1 MIPFRRVKRKVS
13 LAPLSSA
20 PSTNLTIEEALMK
33 HKPKRE
39 RTSRKERPSLSL
51 LERIQPDAAG
61 IDCGQN
67 SHFVAVPPNRD
78 AEPVREFRTFTADLE
93 RLADWLSHCRIKT
106 VAMESTGVYWIPLY
120 EILEQRGFEV
130 MLVNARDVHNVRGRK
145 SDVLDCEWLR
155 ELHSVG
161 LLRPSFRPAAAIA
174 PLRSFMRQRETLVEE
189 VSARI
194 LRMQKALTQMNVL
207 LHVAV
212 TDITGQTGLKIVR
225 SILAGER
232 DPERLAVHRDPRCHA
247 SHAEIMAALTG
258 NYRAE
263 HLFALKQNF
272 AAYEFLLQQIAECDR
287 EIEALLSQLA
297 SQQPP
302 PATPLP
308 GPRSKRSPKHA
319 PAFDIRSPLHRLTG
333 GADLSQIDS
342 IGPHAALQ
350 IVAEIGTDMGRWPTE
365 KHFTSWLALAP
376 NNKISGGRLLSSRT
390 SPSANRAAA
399 ILRRCAMSLTRTST
413 ALGAFYR
420 RLAAR
425 TGKAKAITAT
435 ARKLALLV
443 YRALS
448 GNLVYS
454 DPGTAAY
461 QQLHRSRELKSLRR
475 RARLLG
481 FHLVDQT
488 TGEVLNAVS

>member
-1 MIPFRRVKRKVS
+1 
-13 LAPLSSA
+13 
-20 PSTNLTIEEALMK
+20 MK
-33 HKPKRE
+33 HNSKRE
-39 RTSRKERPSLSL
+39 RLSKKERPSISL
-51 LERIQPDAAG
+51 LERLQPDAAG
-61 IDCGQN
+61 IDCGQT
-67 SHFVAVPPNRD
+67 SHFVAVPPDRD
-78 AEPVREFRTFTADLE
+78 PQPVREFRTFTAELE
-93 RLADWLSHCRIKT
+93 RLADWLAQCRIKT

-145 SDVLDCEWLR
+145 SDVMDCEWLR

-161 LLRPSFRPAAAIA
+161 LLRPSFRPAAALV

-189 VSARI
+189 ASARI
-194 LRMQKALTQMNVL
+194 HRMQKALTQMNVM
-207 LHVAV
+207 LHVVV
-212 TDITGQTGLKIVR
+212 TDITGETGLKILR

-232 DPERLAVHRDPRCHA
+232 DPEQLAAHRDHRCHA
-247 SHAEIMAALTG
+247 SHAELAAALSG

-263 HLFALKQNF
+263 HLFALKQNL
-272 AAYEFLLQQIAECDR
+272 AAYQFLLQQIAECDS
-287 EIEALLSQLA
+287 EIEALLTTLA
-297 SQQPP
+297 NNQPP
-302 PATPLP
+302 PTAPLP
-308 GPRSKRSPKHA
+308 DARSKRTSKHA

-342 IGPHAALQ
+342 IGPQAALQ
-350 IVAEIGTDMGRWPTE
+350 IIAEIGTDMRRWPTE

-390 SPSANRAAA
+390 PPSANRAAV

-435 ARKLALLV
+435 ARKLALVV
-443 YRALS
+443 YRVLS
-448 GNLVYS
+448 GNLVYN
-454 DPGTAAY
+454 DPGATAY
-461 QQLHRSRELKSLRR
+461 HQLHRTRELKSLRR

-481 FHLVDQT
+481 FQLLDQT